1 MEHVQNGNLNND
13 FRTCLYN
20 LMNYGLVAHPRGT
33 TTRELLN
40 YNITLLNPLNRI
52 INFPDRKT
60 NLKYLLGE
68 FIWYLGGSNNP
79 DDIIPYSKFWD
90 NIRNSGDMPGYEK
103 GTINSNYGY
112 RLFGH
117 HNESLVPFVEKVS
130 TPGGCDENG
139 NVIVRPSEMNA
150 VFGKSQWA
158 AVVDQLKADKD
169 TRQAI
174 INIHM
179 PADRHEGNK
188 DVACT
193 LTLQFFIREDKLFMI
208 TNMRSNDIILGFT
221 NDVFQFTMLQEALML
236 ELRSVYPDLKLGHY
250 YHNAGSMHVYS
261 RHFEMAEAII
271 KDGRSLEMPMI
282 EMDRFDDET
291 CAMLVATEQI
301 WRNAGMKSDFDF
313 DSLDCFRRL
322 SPYWQALVRM
332 CFAED
337 EEAMHAVF
345 GIPEHGDQTT
355 S

>member
-1 MEHVQNGNLNND
+1 MEYTQVGELNND
-13 FRTCLYN
+13 FRTCLHH
-20 LMNYGLVAHPRGT
+20 LMSHGLVAHPRGT

-40 YNITLLNPLNRI
+40 YNITLIDPRNRI

-68 FIWYLGGSNNP
+68 FIWYISGSNNP

-90 NIRNSGDMPGYEK
+90 NIRNPGIVAGYDK
-103 GTINSNYGY
+103 DTVNSNYGY
-112 RLFGH
+112 RMFGH
-117 HNESLVPFVEKVS
+117 DEEMSVPVL
-130 TPGGCDENG
+130 DEDG
-139 NVIVRPSEMNA
+139 DHVA
-150 VFGKSQWA
+150 D
-158 AVVDQLKADKD
+158 VDQWTAVRDILVRDKD
-169 TRQAI
+169 SRQAI
-174 INIHM
+174 INIHR
-179 PADRHEGNK
+179 PADRHVGNK

-193 LTLQFFIREDKLFMI
+193 LTLQFFIRDDRLFMI
-208 TNMRSNDIILGFT
+208 TNMRSNDVILGFT

-236 ELRSVYPDLKLGHY
+236 ELRATYPNLEMGHY

-271 KDGRSLEMPMI
+271 KDERSLEMPMVA
-282 EMDRFDDET
+282 MDRFDEDT
-291 CAMLVATEQI
+291 CTMLVATEQI
-301 WRNAGMKSDFDF
+301 WRNAGMKPDFDF
-313 DSLDCFRRL
+313 DSLECFRHL
-322 SPYWQALVRM
+322 SPYWQALVKM